1 MKIEKEIIYN
11 IVTAEGARLE
21 VSEAELIELYKELG
35 KIVISSTKFAPATV
49 TVRKD
54 FFHDQ
59 GEY

>member
-11 IVTAEGARLE
+11 IVTTEGTRLR
-21 VSEAELIELYKELG
+21 VSESELIELYKEIG
-35 KIVISSTKFAPATV
+35 KIVISSNKFAPSTV

-54 FFHDQ
+54 IWSQ

>member
-1 MKIEKEIIYN
+1 MKIEKEVIYN
-11 IVTAEGARLE
+11 IVTTEGVRLE

-35 KIVISSTKFAPATV
+35 KIVISSNKFAPATV

-54 FFHDQ
+54 IWSQ

>member
-1 MKIEKEIIYN
+1 MKIEKEVIYN
-11 IVTAEGARLE
+11 IVTTDGARLE
-21 VSEAELIELYKELG
+21 VSEAELMELYKEIGTLV
-35 KIVISSTKFAPATV
+35 IVSTKFAPATV